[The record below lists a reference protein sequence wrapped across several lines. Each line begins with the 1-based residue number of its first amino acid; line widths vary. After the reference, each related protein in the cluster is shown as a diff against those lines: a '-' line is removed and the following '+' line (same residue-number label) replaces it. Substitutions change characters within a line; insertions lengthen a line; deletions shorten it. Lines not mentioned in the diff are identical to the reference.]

1 MKPNND
7 INARLIHS
15 ARYAFKNSKYWKNIF
30 KKNKVYNKNFNR
42 FDLKKLPFL
51 TKKELLLDQQK
62 NNFIGKLIAVK
73 KDEILRVHKTSG
85 TSTKPLYIYLT
96 KKDIEDTI
104 RVSKKTYIESGLSK
118 NDKIVHCLN
127 FNMWSGGVTDYQA
140 LEATEAKCIPFGIG
154 NTELLIKTIVDL
166 KINAISCTPSYMSI
180 IENKCY
186 ELGINPKKLPLK
198 KGYFGGESLIQHKNL
213 KKKIEN
219 TFGIKAIDANYGL
232 SEILSIIG
240 GQDLKKKNCLK
251 FQGLDMLHIEIIDKK
266 NKSLDIKKGASG
278 ELILSTLKK
287 QAQPLFRYRTNDIIK
302 IEYIKRDKFKKI
314 IELYFNILGRS
325 DQMLIIKGVNF
336 FPESIGE
343 IIFNEFPRLNIDFKI
358 KKPKSFDNIDQI
370 NVYIDIQKK
379 IDPNYR
385 KMVKK
390 ILEEKIRAIFTIKA
404 NVSYKKFKKNQTN
417 KKNLFI

>member
-1 MKPNND
+1 
-7 INARLIHS
+7 
-15 ARYAFKNSKYWKNIF
+15 
-30 KKNKVYNKNFNR
+30 
-42 FDLKKLPFL
+42 
-51 TKKELLLDQQK
+51 
-62 NNFIGKLIAVK
+62 
-73 KDEILRVHKTSG
+73 
-85 TSTKPLYIYLT
+85 
-96 KKDIEDTI
+96 
-104 RVSKKTYIESGLSK
+104 
-118 NDKIVHCLN
+118 
-127 FNMWSGGVTDYQA
+127 
-140 LEATEAKCIPFGIG
+140 
-154 NTELLIKTIVDL
+154 
-166 KINAISCTPSYMSI
+166 
-180 IENKCY
+180 
-186 ELGINPKKLPLK
+186 
-198 KGYFGGESLIQHKNL
+198 
-213 KKKIEN
+213 
-219 TFGIKAIDANYGL
+219 
-232 SEILSIIG
+232 
-240 GQDLKKKNCLK
+240 
-251 FQGLDMLHIEIIDKK
+251 MLHIEIIDKK
-266 NKSLDIKKGASG
+266 NKSLDIKKGTSG

-287 QAQPLFRYRTNDIIK
+287 QGQPLFRYRTNDIIK

-343 IIFNEFPRLNIDFKI
+343 IIFNEFPKLNIDFKI